1 MARQVAKCVRGTHQP
16 GDNHTMVNVV
26 PIKCERRTRR
36 HANNSTIMNV
46 APMMVAE
53 STAAFQGAGAN
64 PEEVEELMVWLKR
77 HPAP

>member
-1 MARQVAKCVRGTHQP
+1 MNVAP
-16 GDNHTMVNVV
+16 MM
-26 PIKCERRTRR
+26 
-36 HANNSTIMNV
+36 MNV